1 MFLPEMRNGSP
12 GVSDALLNSN
22 SAMRATTLAFRHS
35 SFTPSHPIGRI
46 AKVPAGCYR
55 RYVKLLPTFAAA
67 SFLIAPSHADQVVA
81 WSDGFETSTTG
92 FDINIEP
99 GRQFGTPATYVGNPR
114 PPATLATDYHQQII
128 GPNAPFGD
136 RLLLAG
142 DASAGLPSPNPTAG
156 IAMVSPNRNFKG
168 MAPEGAI
175 GTRITVDFNVFANYN
190 NAGRHLVHGGITIGA
205 SAPVTATA
213 ATVPHFAVRMVEDTF
228 NVPPTGNY
236 LQFYDGGT
244 VVGNLVPHS
253 AGTNSISLDLRV
265 SDPADGD
272 PWDGAGST
280 KIEVYV
286 NAAKVGQYEKT
297 GGGYANNYI
306 TLEGSQDFNGNGLAL
321 HHIDNLVVWAGVNL
335 TPLQVWR
342 QLNFGNYFST
352 GMGADTF
359 DADYDGTA
367 NLFEYAAGTN
377 PNQPTDTPL
386 KLNPGPPLTVSYRR
400 ALLATDVTVLL
411 ETSPDLT
418 PGSWVPAG
426 GVDVETSNNGAIAT
440 YSRSIPSNGLPR
452 NFVRS
457 RVFIP

>member
-1 MFLPEMRNGSP
+1 MIRGI
-12 GVSDALLNSN
+12 A
-22 SAMRATTLAFRHS
+22 RT
-35 SFTPSHPIGRI
+35 HPIGRI
-46 AKVPAGCYR
+46 AKARAGCYR
-55 RYVKLLPTFAAA
+55 GIVKFLPIFAAA
-67 SFLIAPSHADQVVA
+67 SFLIASVRADQVVV
-81 WSDGFETSTTG
+81 WSDGFQTSATG

-99 GRQFGTPATYVGNPR
+99 ARQLGTPVTYVGNPR
-114 PPATLATDYHQQII
+114 PPATLANDYHQQII

-142 DASAGLPSPNPTAG
+142 DGAAGLPSPDPTVG

-168 MAPEGAI
+168 LAPEGAI
-175 GTRITVDFNVFANYN
+175 GTRITVDFNVFANSN
-190 NAGRHLVHGGITIGA
+190 NTGRHLVHGGITIGA
-205 SAPVTATA
+205 SAPVTASA
-213 ATVPHFAVRMVEDTF
+213 AAVPHFGVRMVEDTF
-228 NVPPTGNY
+228 SVPPGGNY

-244 VVGNLVPHS
+244 VVGNLVPHT
-253 AGTNSISLDLRV
+253 AGTGSISLDLRV

-306 TLEGSQDFNGNGLAL
+306 TLEGSPDFNGFGLAL
-321 HHIDNLVVWAGVNL
+321 HHIDNLAVWAGVTL

-342 QLNFGNYFST
+342 QLNFGSYFST
-352 GMGADTF
+352 GIGADTF
-359 DADYDGTA
+359 DADQDGIV
-367 NLFEYAAGTN
+367 NLIEYAAGTN
-377 PNQPTDTPL
+377 PNKATDTPL
-386 KLNPGPPLTVSYRR
+386 KIAAGPLLTVTYRK

-411 ETSPDLT
+411 EKSPDLT

-426 GVDVETSNNGAIAT
+426 GVDVETANNGAIAT
-440 YSRSIPSNGLPR
+440 YSRSIPSTGLSR

-457 RVFIP
+457 RVIIP